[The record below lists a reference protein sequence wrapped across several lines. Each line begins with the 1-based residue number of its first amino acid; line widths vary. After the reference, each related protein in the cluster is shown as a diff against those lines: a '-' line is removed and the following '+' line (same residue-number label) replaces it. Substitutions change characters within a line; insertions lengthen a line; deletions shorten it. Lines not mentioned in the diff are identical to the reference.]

1 MKIKCPFCERIE
13 EYNSY
18 ERLGNHLQS
27 HKERSVYPFVISFC
41 LAELLFKIH
50 ETKEYLDNRML
61 NDFVVA
67 SRENV
72 FGQIQ
77 VLKSLLEFDKN

>member
-50 ETKEYLDNRML
+50 ETKEYFEESGYSHETR
-61 NDFVVA
+61 
-67 SRENV
+67 
-72 FGQIQ
+72 I
-77 VLKSLLEFDKN
+77 LKSLLEDER